1 MVMLSQN
8 LSPWVFLS
16 PDSKALS
23 VLFRGGALEMT
34 EMVVSLLPR
43 CDWCRLPP
51 LARHIRVLRVR
62 CVWLL
67 SARVTLALKVPF
79 YLRGWWRY
87 SDSRGQCWGTS
98 PFVLM
103 WPWEVFFLIYT
114 NLHFCFKSACPN
126 RSSISPLAI
135 NTNSGCLNQTS
146 WSSLEAASFSG
157 IGQTPSCFHV
167 QSGHVPQVECL
178 CRSSHPGDAHIL
190 QILSVQLLHISIHL
204 FSLL

>member
-1 MVMLSQN
+1 MHLPSQWQVNRVHEKNIFFWRLSAVWLSDSAVGFSSHRHLLSWLYCLIQLLFPFVLCGGVRQPSFPWKITFFLLMVMLSQN

-51 LARHIRVLRVR
+51 LARHIRVLGVW

-79 YLRGWWRY
+79 YLVGGDTVTPGASAEGHLLLY
-87 SDSRGQCWGTS
+87 QCG
-98 PFVLM
+98 PGK
-103 WPWEVFFLIYT
+103 FF
-114 NLHFCFKSACPN
+114 S
-126 RSSISPLAI
+126 
-135 NTNSGCLNQTS
+135 
-146 WSSLEAASFSG
+146 
-157 IGQTPSCFHV
+157 
-167 QSGHVPQVECL
+167 
-178 CRSSHPGDAHIL
+178 
-190 QILSVQLLHISIHL
+190 
-204 FSLL
+204 